1 MSKESDALEIYQ
13 ELKFLGPQDS
23 FGTFEKAL
31 VANLVPPWR
40 RAVETERDLK
50 AVQVDALVFELMGN
64 ALATTTAKVFLS
76 RREFGYEVTNIVPNF
91 GSLTRAAYNTVLSLF
106 LETVARPAAVHAGFD
121 IDLGE
126 ANLKLEDW
134 LPPQS
139 AELLRR
145 FSNSANKST
154 GASHPLDGRRWRDF
168 LFGVHAERGFRN
180 DGENLLRW
188 LMEVERWPEEQAWD
202 LATQYD
208 FALELLAEYD
218 RRKR

>member
-106 LETVARPAAVHAGFD
+106 LETVARPAAVHAGR
-121 IDLGE
+121 LRGP
-126 ANLKLEDW
+126 L
-134 LPPQS
+134 S
-139 AELLRR
+139 AQYGGLRPAACHVR
-145 FSNSANKST
+145 CWRACAWPSPRRRRASAAAPSPST
-154 GASHPLDGRRWRDF
+154 TGRSS
-168 LFGVHAERGFRN
+168 
-180 DGENLLRW
+180 
-188 LMEVERWPEEQAWD
+188 PSC
-202 LATQYD
+202 
-208 FALELLAEYD
+208 
-218 RRKR
+218 